1 MSQVN
6 SQQIKILAFE
16 MRQLLPEQ
24 SNVALARV
32 LGLTP
37 AAISKWTKGK
47 TSALKEETKT
57 RIVSLLGCP
66 QASLEEFLSGALSW
80 DEFEATCSSESI
92 HELNQEEPA
101 ASKESFF
108 RRIDQLTWLEAV
120 EALQAILKRL
130 TTLKTEMTRHGPRD
144 IVEVV
149 EALTSL
155 LDLDS
160 VMQVGERVKILLG
173 DRITSLERRM
183 QELGLLESRPF
194 QHNPLFRKLEEYR
207 LEAGLS
213 REQLSEQLYLKSGGR
228 FDKQTAAAIAAGKL
242 LPDNGEVL
250 WVGCLLRNPQGEFY
264 SHDELLALRAGN
276 VDFFSASRSPEEPD
290 EPIQDLEAKGGNGIK
305 SLD

>member
-1 MSQVN
+1 M
-6 SQQIKILAFE
+6 
-16 MRQLLPEQ
+16 
-24 SNVALARV
+24 ALARV

-47 TSALKEETKT
+47 TSTLKEETKA

-66 QASLEEFLSGALSW
+66 QASLEEFLSGVLSW
-80 DEFEATCSSESI
+80 DEFEATCSSQLI
-92 HELNQEEPA
+92 DELNQEEPA

-108 RRIDQLTWLEAV
+108 KRIDQLTWLEAV
-120 EALQAILKRL
+120 EALQAIVKRL
-130 TTLKTEMTRHGPRD
+130 TTLQTEMSLHGPRPM
-144 IVEVV
+144 VEVV
-149 EALTSL
+149 EALASL
-155 LDLDS
+155 LDIDS
-160 VMQVGERVKILLG
+160 LMQMTERVKTMLG
-173 DRITSLERRM
+173 DRISALDRRM

-194 QHNPLFRKLEEYR
+194 EHNPLFRKLEEYR

-242 LPDNGEVL
+242 LPDNGEAL
-250 WVGCLLRNPQGEFY
+250 WVGCLLKNAQGEFY

-276 VDFFSASRSPEEPD
+276 VDFFSASRPPEEPD
-290 EPIQDLEAKGGNGIK
+290 EPIEDLGAKGGNGIK

>member
-1 MSQVN
+1 
-6 SQQIKILAFE
+6 

-47 TSALKEETKT
+47 TNTLKEETKA

-108 RRIDQLTWLEAV
+108 KRIDQLTWLEAV
-120 EALQAILKRL
+120 EALQAIVKRL
-130 TTLKTEMTRHGPRD
+130 TTLQTEMSLHGPRP

-149 EALTSL
+149 EALASL
-155 LDLDS
+155 LDIDS
-160 VMQVGERVKILLG
+160 LMQMTERVKTMLG
-173 DRITSLERRM
+173 DRISALDRRM

-194 QHNPLFRKLEEYR
+194 EHNPLFRKLEEYR

-250 WVGCLLRNPQGEFY
+250 WVGCLLKNDRGEFY

-276 VDFFSASRSPEEPD
+276 VDFFSGNRSQEEPD
-290 EPIQDLEAKGGNGIK
+290 EPALECDRDLEAKGDNGIK